1 MGECLR
7 VPTESVLALDEVQL
21 KEKEQHNYIWQEWGI
36 HNEQF

>member
-7 VPTESVLALDEVQL
+7 VLTESVLALDEAQR
-21 KEKEQHNYIWQEWGI
+21 KEKEQHSYIWQERGI